1 MLEEETTMQ
10 YFIHSEHL
18 KANIKGQRSFQDK
31 KGRKWPYLTIQE
43 YRQLPE
49 EARRICA
56 DMRRQDSG
64 AADLLMEDGEDKVGL
79 YEYRPRKRWSEK
91 TIGYIPVV
99 SGNEEASVCCV
110 RILGRSMLKSI
121 LLPLLMLCLIAGL
134 LLGLWWYMRDD
145 EVPGLDE
152 SQIAY
157 HVEGMVNTDPDQIML
172 PGISSISAQAGQT
185 HVEHVLFNPEGNPCY
200 FKFHLVMEDTGEEL
214 YTSGLVEPGNAVME
228 FDLTRPLDA
237 GEYPVTVQVE
247 THPVDDPEGEM
258 NQGAVRTT
266 LSVE

>member
-1 MLEEETTMQ
+1 MQ
-10 YFIHSEHL
+10 YIINYDL
-18 KANIKGQRSFQDK
+18 IKENTKEQSSFQDK
-31 KGRKWPYLTIQE
+31 KDRQWSYLTIKE
-43 YRQLPE
+43 YRQLPD

-64 AADLLMEDGEDKVGL
+64 AADLILESGEDRIGL

-91 TIGYIPVV
+91 TIGYIPVRAE
-99 SGNEEASVCCV
+99 GREDKPCCV
-110 RILGRSMLKSI
+110 RVIGRSLLKTILMPILLLCLLAGIILGML
-121 LLPLLMLCLIAGL
+121 
-134 LLGLWWYMRDD
+134 WYIRDD
-145 EVPGLDE
+145 DVPGLDE

-172 PGISSISAQAGQT
+172 PGISGISIQAGET

-200 FKFHLVMEDTGEEL
+200 FKFHLVMDDTGEEL
-214 YTSGLVEPGNAVME
+214 YTSGLIEPGNAVME
-228 FDLTRPLDA
+228 FDLTRPLEA

-247 THPVDDPEGEM
+247 THPLDDPEGEM

>member
-1 MLEEETTMQ
+1 MQ
-10 YFIHSEHL
+10 YIINYEL
-18 KANIKGQRSFQDK
+18 IKENTKEQRSFQDK
-31 KGRKWPYLTIQE
+31 KGRKWPYLTLEE
-43 YRQLPE
+43 YRELPE
-49 EARRICA
+49 ETRRIGG
-56 DMRRQDSG
+56 DLHRRDSG
-64 AADLLMEDGEDKVGL
+64 AADLLLREGDDLAGL
-79 YEYRPRKRWSEK
+79 CEYRPRKRWSEK
-91 TIGYIPVV
+91 TIGYIPVRAE
-99 SGNEEASVCCV
+99 GGEARTCCV

-172 PGISSISAQAGQT
+172 PGISGISVQAGQT